1 MPTATI
7 QTEVDVTVSDEAL
20 EDLALTLG
28 LFSSWA
34 PFIEVA
40 LDLEDPEEPTI
51 VRVRAIDDEP
61 GSHHLHLVTRAKV
74 EQAIIKILRGE
85 VRISLAVAQD
95 LTSCL
100 LEGELIGVDGVTT
113 DAIFQIA
120 LFGEI
125 IYG

>member
-20 EDLALTLG
+20 EDLALSLG
-28 LFSSWA
+28 ICSLWA

-40 LDLEDPEEPTI
+40 VDLKDPKEPII
-51 VRVRAIDDEP
+51 VNIRAIDDEP
-61 GSHHLHLVTRAKV
+61 GSRYHVVTRAKV

-85 VRISLAVAQD
+85 ARTSLAVAQD

-100 LEGELIGVDGVTT
+100 LEGELAGIDGVTA

-120 LFGEI
+120 IFGEI